1 MPNSCELGVLMAVL
15 YSPAPVQFP
24 LVFDDD
30 DDGDDNVEMSN
41 ASCKILQ
48 TGQRLK
54 CSTHLIE
61 MKMKVKL
68 FFFGVMVLIQHS
80 HVLFFCPP
88 NSVIFHLFFLGNTFK
103 KILKLKRQN
112 ILQK

>member
-1 MPNSCELGVLMAVL
+1 MAVL

-68 FFFGVMVLIQHS
+68 FFFGVVVLIQQCLNFCS
-80 HVLFFCPP
+80 CVVFFAHRIL
-88 NSVIFHLFFLGNTFK
+88 SYFTYFSLDISTFK
-103 KILKLKRQN
+103 KY
-112 ILQK
+112 